1 MREAIRGHHQRSTY
15 EVIIEHLAQLTRAA
29 IRGHQHALGDA
40 ITHLARDLARRGRPS
55 EVISMHSEMQS
66 RTWPAISL
74 GVGGRRANVTA
85 GMDEREHCG
94 KRGTMI
100 APRVH
105 HAKCRMKTQ

>member
-1 MREAIRGHHQRSTY
+1 
-15 EVIIEHLAQLTRAA
+15 
-29 IRGHQHALGDA
+29 
-40 ITHLARDLARRGRPS
+40 
-55 EVISMHSEMQS
+55 MHSEMQS